1 VNISNNIL
9 KYYLRN
15 VYIIGGN
22 ACAGKST
29 VAKALAKKYGLLL
42 YQMDEHYNKHRVIAN
57 EIEQPNM
64 CNPRDD
70 IYQFFNRPVLQYAD
84 SLQKAIK
91 EEIPMILLDLIKLS
105 QKTPVIADVLFTSDD
120 IEGIIPIDRAVFFT
134 STRSLVEKD
143 YFNRPEKREFCE
155 CIRSFPDADKSF
167 ENVFNVV
174 DLINKREKDIISKSD
189 YLSIARTEDSKVD
202 EVVKMVEKHLGF

>member
-1 VNISNNIL
+1 MNIANNIL
-9 KYYLRN
+9 KYQLRN

-29 VAKALAKKYGLLL
+29 VAKALAKKYGLML
-42 YQMDEHYNKHRVIAN
+42 YQMDEHYNEHRAIAN
-57 EIEQPNM
+57 ETDQSNM
-64 CNPRDD
+64 CYPRDN

-91 EEIPMILLDLIKLS
+91 EEVPMVLLDLIKLS
-105 QKTPVIADVLFTSDD
+105 QNTPVVADVLFTSDD
-120 IEGIIPIDRAVFFT
+120 IEGIISTDRAVFLT

-155 CIRSFPDADKSF
+155 CIRSFPNADKSF
-167 ENVFNVV
+167 ENVFSVV
-174 DLINKREKDIISKSD
+174 DLINKREKDIILKSD
-189 YLSIARTEDSKVD
+189 YLSIARIENGRIE
-202 EVVKMVEKHLGF
+202 EVVRIVEKHFGL